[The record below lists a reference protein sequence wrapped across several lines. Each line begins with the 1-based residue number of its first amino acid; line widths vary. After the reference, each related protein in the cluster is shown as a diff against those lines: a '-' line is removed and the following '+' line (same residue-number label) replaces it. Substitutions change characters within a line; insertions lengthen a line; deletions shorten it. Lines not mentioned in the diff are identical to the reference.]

1 MTSGPDSFSRPVK
14 VAERLVPLG
23 KGGCVTEVMRV
34 LVWVGWS
41 KYPRMRPE
49 QSMTYLGGRV
59 VALLCKGFDC
69 LDDINFQELQF
80 HGKHMHSFNMIA
92 KRLK

>member
-1 MTSGPDSFSRPVK
+1 M
-14 VAERLVPLG
+14 
-23 KGGCVTEVMRV
+23 TEVMRV

-59 VALLCKGFDC
+59 VALLRKGLDC
-69 LDDINFQELQF
+69 SPHPFRAIKNIFGWKGGGLALQ
-80 HGKHMHSFNMIA
+80 GP
-92 KRLK
+92 